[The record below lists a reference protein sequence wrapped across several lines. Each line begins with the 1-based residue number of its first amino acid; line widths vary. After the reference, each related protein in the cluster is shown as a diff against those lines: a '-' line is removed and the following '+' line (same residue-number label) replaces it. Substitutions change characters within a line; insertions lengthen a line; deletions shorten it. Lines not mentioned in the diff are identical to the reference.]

1 MNEIM
6 QYVTFCV
13 WLLLLCVFLRF
24 ICIAAFISISFLLM
38 GEYYS
43 IVWLYRMYLGILQ
56 LVDTWLL
63 PPFGFVKNAL
73 MNLGVQVS
81 L

>member
-1 MNEIM
+1 
-6 QYVTFCV
+6 
-13 WLLLLCVFLRF
+13 
-24 ICIAAFISISFLLM
+24 M

-43 IVWLYRMYLGILQ
+43 VVWLYRMYLGIPQ

-81 L
+81 LWVPAFSSLSEHLEVELLDHIVILRLTF